1 MLKYAIIKAAALLA
15 LFSYR
20 VNKSN
25 PSSASKRSISTHG
38 HIASADYSSVIFSG
52 LFVFFKKKQII
63 FLINLFS
70 LLS

>member
-15 LFSYR
+15 LFSYI

-52 LFVFFKKKQII
+52 LFVFF
-63 FLINLFS
+63 
-70 LLS
+70 